1 MAKNHH
7 ERVVQRNRALR
18 SFAVGISSYDAKNQS
33 AFMSEANI
41 SEQKSTIHLSLL
53 IPLFDSEAPRPSS
66 EFPRAEKSI
75 ISAGTT
81 N

>member
-1 MAKNHH
+1 MNRIERYIYHGFELSMAKNHH

-18 SFAVGISSYDAKNQS
+18 SFA
-33 AFMSEANI
+33 
-41 SEQKSTIHLSLL
+41 KSTIHLSLL